1 MRNGRTS
8 FIQALRPTF
17 TQAFRPDLPKADL
30 PKKHFLVEI
39 LPELWYTLIWVIVT
53 RGSSENAPAAP

>member
-8 FIQALRPTF
+8 FIQALRPTI
-17 TQAFRPDLPKADL
+17 TQAFRPDL